1 MYSYNVV
8 LWICYDIFG
17 FFFLIRLIYWLYFF
31 CFLGFF
37 TNGLKTVVLL
47 VWGDCKV
54 FNFEGFLA
62 VVIGEGCDF
71 VVVIE
76 EGCVFVVFFMVGIV
90 EDILVWFVCMW
101 ELEEFFLVLLEFWIF
116 MVFFVLDFVV
126 FNFFLFFW
134 GIRLNIDF
142 KINISRFLCFECYVY
157 CFIIFKIVILFEL
170 LYYIWF
176 VFKLN
181 IY

>member
-1 MYSYNVV
+1 M
-8 LWICYDIFG
+8 
-17 FFFLIRLIYWLYFF
+17 YWLYFF

-37 TNGLKTVVLL
+37 TNGLKTVFLS

-54 FNFEGFLA
+54 FNFEGFLM
-62 VVIGEGCDF
+62 VVIG
-71 VVVIE
+71 
-76 EGCVFVVFFMVGIV
+76 EGCVFVVFFMIDIVG
-90 EDILVWFVCMW
+90 DILVDWFVWMW

-142 KINISRFLCFECYVY
+142 KKNISRYLCMKCNVY
-157 CFIIFKIVILFEL
+157 CFIVVKIVILFEL

-176 VFKLN
+176 ILKLN